1 MADKQIIPIVF
12 ASNENYAP
20 YMSVAIRSIIEH
32 KSPDKEY
39 RVYVLHSGLRRETLA
54 LLQKMTVEGLCVQA
68 VDITERVKDCPLY
81 VCSYFTEE
89 MYYRIWIPEIFKEY
103 EKVLYLDCDVL
114 AQADVAEMF
123 MEDME
128 GNYIGACSDVHTFE
142 MQSYIRDK
150 LRCPEEGYFNSGVLM
165 FNIPLWI
172 KENLVEK
179 CVKKIADM
187 PDLSYPDQDV
197 LNMVCAGK
205 VYYFDVMWNAMWHV
219 ELGKTA
225 FYSEVNTQKYAA
237 LESGRINPK
246 IIHYSSPVKP
256 WNDGR
261 FRRLASAW
269 RRCAQHSPFFAG
281 KNQERWGIYLVNQW
295 LAREA
300 EDAAKYGEFF
310 YCLYRLPAVFRIIKS
325 THSRKLKLFNVLT
338 VYKIKYKKDGVEHC
352 LFGFIP
358 LFGIR
363 KIA

>member
-54 LLQKMTVEGLCVQA
+54 LLQEMAVEGLCVQA
-68 VDITERVKDCPLY
+68 VDMAERVKDCSLY
-81 VCSYFTEE
+81 VCSYFSEE

-114 AQADVAEMF
+114 VQTDVAEMF
-123 MEDME
+123 MEDMG
-128 GNYIGACSDVHTFE
+128 GNYIGACSDVHSLE

-150 LRCPEEGYFNSGVLM
+150 LRCPAEGYFNSGVLM
-165 FNIPLWI
+165 FNIPLWM
-172 KENLVEK
+172 KENLVVK
-179 CVKKIADM
+179 CIKMIADM

-205 VYYFDVMWNAMWHV
+205 IYYFDVMWNAMWHV
-219 ELGKTA
+219 GLGKVT
-225 FYSEVNTQKYAA
+225 FYSEADMQKYAA
-237 LESGRINPK
+237 LNSGRINPK

-256 WNDGR
+256 WNTGR
-261 FRRLASAW
+261 FWRLASAW

-281 KNQERWGIYLVNQW
+281 KNQECWGIYLLNQW
-295 LAREA
+295 LAKGTGGVV
-300 EDAAKYGEFF
+300 KYVDFF
-310 YCLYRLPAVFRIIKS
+310 DCLYRLPAVFRVIQS
-325 THSRKLKLFNVLT
+325 THSRKLKLFNILT
-338 VYKIKYKKDGVEHC
+338 VYKIKYKKDSVEHC

-358 LFGIR
+358 LFGMR
-363 KIA
+363 KTA

>member
-39 RVYVLHSGLRRETLA
+39 RVYVLHSGLRKETLA

-68 VDITERVKDCPLY
+68 VDMTERVKDCPLY

-123 MEDME
+123 MKDME

-172 KENLVEK
+172 KENLS
-179 CVKKIADM
+179 
-187 PDLSYPDQDV
+187 L
-197 LNMVCAGK
+197 
-205 VYYFDVMWNAMWHV
+205 
-219 ELGKTA
+219 
-225 FYSEVNTQKYAA
+225 
-237 LESGRINPK
+237 
-246 IIHYSSPVKP
+246 IH
-256 WNDGR
+256 
-261 FRRLASAW
+261 
-269 RRCAQHSPFFAG
+269 
-281 KNQERWGIYLVNQW
+281 I
-295 LAREA
+295 
-300 EDAAKYGEFF
+300 
-310 YCLYRLPAVFRIIKS
+310 
-325 THSRKLKLFNVLT
+325 
-338 VYKIKYKKDGVEHC
+338 
-352 LFGFIP
+352 
-358 LFGIR
+358 
-363 KIA
+363 